1 MDPVVE
7 AVIAIEPLPVGEP
20 GSRHAIVRWSDGTT
34 SEALRWYDDEI
45 LFCEGDLIGKTEAQL
60 RRLHFERDRDY
71 LRSELE

>member
-7 AVIAIEPLPVGEP
+7 AVIAVEPLPVGAP

-34 SEALRWYDDEI
+34 SEALRWYHDEI
-45 LFCEGDLIGKTEAQL
+45 LFSEGDLVGKTEAQL